1 MAAMKGLGIAAVLA
15 CACGAAPRG
24 RAAYVVT
31 AKDDTP
37 AGRAALGAQLG
48 AGDDTLGD
56 GFVVRL
62 DDAARAR
69 VAAMASV
76 ASVAPLPAA
85 AKHGALPAG
94 GSLAVRID
102 LYADASAS
110 EVDAVA
116 AWVTAHGGSVAAR
129 GGTWLDATLPAASA
143 AGAAELAAVR
153 WIEARAR

>member
-1 MAAMKGLGIAAVLA
+1 VKGLLFAAVLA
-15 CACGAAPRG
+15 SACGAAPHG
-24 RAAYVVT
+24 RIAYVVT

-48 AGDDTLGD
+48 AGDDTVGD

-69 VAAMASV
+69 VAANPV
-76 ASVAPLPAA
+76 VGSVAPLPAA
-85 AKHGALPAG
+85 AKHGALPAAG
-94 GSLAVRID
+94 IADVRVD
-102 LYADASAS
+102 LYADANPT
-110 EVDAVA
+110 EVDGVA
-116 AWVTAHGGSVAAR
+116 AWVGSHGGSIAAR
-129 GGTWLDATLPAASA
+129 GATWLDVMLPVTSL